1 MTIILPM
8 WVVLLILGLLFFRL
22 IVDATEG
29 WWHYQEYKLEKLK
42 MQYLQRDL
50 ERQQGRKT

>member
-1 MTIILPM
+1 M